1 MKEFIPKNILIKL
14 THFFIIITRLMSIG
28 KIKLKWFDSKW
39 VASKI
44 FK

>member
-1 MKEFIPKNILIKL
+1 MKEFSPKNILIKL
-14 THFFIIITRLMSIG
+14 THFFIIITRLILIG
-28 KIKLKWFDSKW
+28 KLKLEWFDSKW